1 MKKKLTNAQR
11 MVLLL
16 AQKNQV
22 FSRQPSSIRKPT
34 FWIGGRKDVIERMM
48 SCGLLQYR
56 PRAAS
61 DYSPIQRV
69 MVTEKGQMALHTGE
83 YDG

>member
-16 AQKNQV
+16 AQKDQV
-22 FSRQPSSIRKPT
+22 FSRLPLSVRKPT
-34 FWIGGRKDVIERMM
+34 LWIGGRKDVIERMM
-48 SCGLLQYR
+48 SCGLLRYC
-56 PRAAS
+56 PRVAFTYNS
-61 DYSPIQRV
+61 IQRV
-69 MVTEKGQMALHTGE
+69 MVTEKGQTALNTGE

>member
-1 MKKKLTNAQR
+1 MKKKLTKTQR

-16 AQKNQV
+16 AQKDQV
-22 FSRQPSSIRKPT
+22 FARLPFSIRKPT
-34 FWIGGRKDVIERMM
+34 LWIGGRRDVIERMM

-56 PRAAS
+56 PRVAF
-61 DYSPIQRV
+61 DNNPIQRV
-69 MVTEKGQMALHTGE
+69 VVTEKGQTALHTGE